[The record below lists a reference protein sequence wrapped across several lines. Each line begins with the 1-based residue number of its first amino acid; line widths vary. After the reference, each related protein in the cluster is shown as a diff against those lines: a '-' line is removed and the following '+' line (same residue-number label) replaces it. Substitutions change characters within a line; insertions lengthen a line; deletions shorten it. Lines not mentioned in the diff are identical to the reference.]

1 MLKNP
6 PQFDDN
12 NKKPR
17 SPSDAGPCAKCRLGA
32 VYMYYVPVDVVLP
45 VGGQVVVDD
54 EGDLLDVNPEG
65 QQVRGDEDTAGA
77 GPELPH
83 DHIPFLDINVF

>member
-1 MLKNP
+1 
-6 PQFDDN
+6 
-12 NKKPR
+12 
-17 SPSDAGPCAKCRLGA
+17 
-32 VYMYYVPVDVVLP
+32 MYYVPVDVVLP